1 LQYENRYN
9 QLSIHFD
16 YDFYFYIWSIMAV
29 HKKII
34 KISKNEYTRL
44 TKDYSYLFDLYMS
57 DNQHYIIGKEEDL
70 RAAGVDMPSPY

>member
-1 LQYENRYN
+1 
-9 QLSIHFD
+9 
-16 YDFYFYIWSIMAV
+16 MAV